1 MGYRLTIRKAGND
14 GVADYYGTKL
24 YGYLDYHEELML
36 SSAKYLKSLG
46 LIEDD
51 QYFGYGAENPIRL
64 NHDQFVEFMTRYS
77 ADLTTFGDGPYKY
90 CNLVDDTVIQELM
103 DSMVDKIISW
113 G

>member
-1 MGYRLTIRKAGND
+1 MGYRLAIRRADNE

-24 YGYLDYHEELML
+24 YGYSDDQEFFGL
-36 SSAKYLKSLG
+36 SSVKYLKSLG
-46 LIEDD
+46 LVEDY

-77 ADLTTFGDGPYKY
+77 ADLTAFGDDLYKHF
-90 CNLVDDTVIQELM
+90 NLVDDTVIQELM
-103 DSMVDKIISW
+103 NSMVDKIISW

>member
-1 MGYRLTIRKAGND
+1 MGYRLAIRR
-14 GVADYYGTKL
+14 ADNTGIADFYGTKL
-24 YGYLDYHEELML
+24 YGYLDNQEEFML

-46 LIEDD
+46 LIEDY

-77 ADLTTFGDGPYKY
+77 TDLTAFGDDLYKH
-90 CNLVDDTVIQELM
+90 CNLIDDTVIQELM
-103 DSMVDKIISW
+103 DSIVDKIISW